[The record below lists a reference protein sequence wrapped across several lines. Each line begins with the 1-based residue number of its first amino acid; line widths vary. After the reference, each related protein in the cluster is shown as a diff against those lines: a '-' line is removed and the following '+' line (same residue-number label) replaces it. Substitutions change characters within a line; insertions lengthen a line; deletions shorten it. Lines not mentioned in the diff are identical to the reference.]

1 MANRRKQTR
10 NNSDLSTDSGALV
23 APDSAAVHEDLLV
36 FRLAAE
42 SFGLRLTA
50 VAEIIRPPDLAHM
63 PLVPPSLLGLANLR
77 GIVMPVVSLRA
88 LLHLPDV
95 PADKSTRV
103 IVVRGDTPVG
113 FVVDGIHRLS
123 AIATDQLEKDDAGAG
138 TIDPTLLDAIIKGAE
153 GESPIKLLSPSRLL
167 SGQFVRLG
175 ISSTPAASQTLLA
188 KSPSVGAPA
197 KALLSLLSFYL
208 GQQEYA
214 LPLDRVREIIPL
226 PDHVSEL
233 PRPETA
239 VLGVVTLRDRLLPL
253 VSLRTLLGLPAGN
266 QHGQRGKVVVVS
278 VGEGTVGVVVDA
290 TREILRLDPEI
301 VDPAPTLLTRG
312 EGDAEIISICRLD
325 GGRRLVAL
333 LSPDRLFRSDL
344 VQRILDEQATSK
356 PGLQPETNAMA
367 DEQFIIFRLGDQDY
381 GIPIAAVSE
390 IARPPEQ
397 MTRLPKSPAF
407 IDGVMNLRGSV
418 VPIVDLRR
426 RFDLDGTEQSG
437 SRRILMLAI
446 GGVIAGFLVDSVSKI
461 MKISV
466 DAICPA
472 PELSPEQMRLI
483 SRLANLEDDGGLILL
498 VDPAQLLDQVE
509 ADLLAKFTLSK
520 LDAPVTAS

>member
-23 APDSAAVHEDLLV
+23 APDTAAVLEDLLV
-36 FRLAAE
+36 FRLAGE

-50 VAEIIRPPDLAHM
+50 VAEIILPPDLAYM

-77 GIVMPVVSLRA
+77 GVVMPVVSLRA
-88 LLHLPDV
+88 LLHLPHV
-95 PADKSTRV
+95 PSDKSTRV

-113 FVVDGIHRLS
+113 FVVDGIHRLW
-123 AIATDQLEKDDAGAG
+123 AVATDQLEKDDAGAG

-226 PDHVSEL
+226 PDHVSEM

-239 VLGVVTLRDRLLPL
+239 VSGVVTLRDRLLPL
-253 VSLRTLLGLPAGN
+253 VSLRTLLGLSAD
-266 QHGQRGKVVVVS
+266 QHGQRGKVVVMS
-278 VGEGTVGVVVDA
+278 IGESTVGVVVDA

-333 LSPDRLFRSDL
+333 LSPDRLFRSDV
-344 VQRILDEQATSK
+344 VQRILDEQATSR

-390 IARPPEQ
+390 IARPPRAYHPVAEIPRFHRRGDELARQ
-397 MTRLPKSPAF
+397 RRADRGPAA
-407 IDGVMNLRGSV
+407 SV
-418 VPIVDLRR
+418 RPER
-426 RFDLDGTEQSG
+426 DGTVRFPAHSHAG
-437 SRRILMLAI
+437 HWRGNRGISSRQCLQDHESTSRCHLPGARTVARANAVNLA
-446 GGVIAGFLVDSVSKI
+446 AG
-461 MKISV
+461 
-466 DAICPA
+466 
-472 PELSPEQMRLI
+472 
-483 SRLANLEDDGGLILL
+483 
-498 VDPAQLLDQVE
+498 
-509 ADLLAKFTLSK
+509 
-520 LDAPVTAS
+520 